1 MQWIQLILT
10 TFAATGLVLA
20 AVNCGYFA
28 SYARATGSTSRRAGA
43 IALAVINAGFVSE
56 AAAYLSFAQPVSGIE
71 LAAASVVRP
80 LLLAATAFV
89 SLLIWRQSGRRR
101 S

>member
-20 AVNCGYFA
+20 VVNCGYFA
-28 SYARATGSTSRRAGA
+28 RYARTTRSTSRRVGA
-43 IALAVINAGFVSE
+43 ISLAVINAGFASE
-56 AAAYLSFAQPVSGIE
+56 AAAYLSFAPPVSGIE
-71 LAAASVVRP
+71 LLVASLVRP

-89 SLLIWRQSGRRR
+89 SLLIWRQGGPRRL
-101 S
+101 